1 MAGKRDVLQFEATV
15 VQVKTTVD
23 GGIHVTLAIP
33 PELTQ
38 IAKTLMDCKRSDLT
52 LGMAAA
58 VLKNRSIQH
67 AISERKDKQSKWA
80 TAEE

>member
-1 MAGKRDVLQFEATV
+1 MSKRDVLQFECAV

-23 GGIHVTLAIP
+23 GGIHVTLSIP

-38 IAKTLMDCKRSDLT
+38 IAKTLMDCKRNELT
-52 LGMAAA
+52 LGVAAA
-58 VLKNRSIQH
+58 VLKNRQEQDAVSKGKNQ
-67 AISERKDKQSKWA
+67 QSKWK

>member
-15 VQVKTTVD
+15 VLVKTTVD

-58 VLKNRSIQH
+58 VLINRSKQN
-67 AISERKDKQSKWA
+67 ATERKDKQSKWA